1 MAMNGK
7 ELVFSVFKH
16 EKTERAPW
24 VPFAGVHA
32 GKLKGHDA
40 TEVLTDAD
48 KLYESLLE
56 AHRLYAPDGMPVV
69 FDLQIEAEILGCEL
83 RWTKDNPPS
92 VSKHSLADE
101 AKIPCKCKIPTPE
114 SGRLPII
121 LDVMR
126 RVKKEIGNTT
136 ALYGLVTGP
145 FTLASHLR
153 GSDIFMD
160 MFDEPDYVRSL
171 VEFCGEVCMKMS
183 EMYIDAGMDIIAVV
197 DPLISQISTEHFED
211 ITAPAFKA
219 VFDFI
224 RAKGA
229 FSSFFVCGN
238 ATRQIDAMCECG
250 PDGISIDDNINLAEA
265 KKTTDKY
272 NISIGGNIPLA
283 GIMLFGN
290 QQDNMKSVINILDS
304 VEDHR
309 NLIVSPGCDMPYDI
323 PFENTIAA
331 GQAVKDTAA
340 IRALVEGYEKEV
352 VDVAVEL
359 PDYANLDKVMIELF
373 MLNSETCAAC
383 TYMLKLVEDAHD
395 KFKDFAEYIE
405 YKLTVKGTI
414 PRVKKM
420 GLKNLPAICVD
431 GDIKWVSIIPSE
443 EEFLNVIREYAA
455 KKKS

>member
-1 MAMNGK
+1 MNGR
-7 ELVFSVFKH
+7 ELVFKVFNH

-40 TEVLTDAD
+40 TEVLINAD

-56 AHRLYAPDGMPVV
+56 VHKLYAPDGMPVV
-69 FDLQIEAEILGCEL
+69 FDLQVEAEILGCEL
-83 RWTKDNPPS
+83 RWSKDNPPS
-92 VSKHSLADE
+92 VSKHPLAGE
-101 AKIPCKCKIPTPE
+101 AKIPCKCKIPAPE
-114 SGRLPII
+114 SGRLPVI

-126 RVKKEIGNTT
+126 RVKKEIGGST

-160 MFDEPDYVRSL
+160 MFDEPDYVSSL

-183 EMYIDAGMDIIAVV
+183 EMYIGAGMDIIAVV

-211 ITAPAFKA
+211 IISPVFKA

-238 ATRQIDAMCECG
+238 ATRQVEAMCKTG
-250 PDGISIDDNINLAEA
+250 PDGISIDDNISLPSA
-265 KKTTDKY
+265 KEITDRY

-304 VEDHR
+304 VDDHR

-331 GQAVKDTAA
+331 GQAVKDTAS
-340 IRALVEGYEKEV
+340 IRELVESYEKEV
-352 VDVAVEL
+352 VDVDVEL
-359 PDYANLDKVMIELF
+359 PDYANLDKVLVELF

-383 TYMLKLVEDAHD
+383 TYMLKLVEDAYGGI
-395 KFKDFAEYIE
+395 KDIADYVE
-405 YKLTVKGTI
+405 YKLTVKGNI

-443 EEFLNVIREYAA
+443 EEFLSVVREYAE
-455 KKKS
+455 KKKK